1 MAVNYFDQPAEM
13 PIMNTYV
20 PIDFGNLYRIGVTQK
35 EAVQQA
41 QEDLSNYLQT
51 YSDFTS
57 PSQVDTDNWYRLTL
71 NRPEVQSLL
80 DRAAADPDQM
90 KDPGFL
96 SEVQSVINSTNYAA
110 LGRLRSSRDNLL
122 MRIEN
127 VNKLMQQ
134 DRYNPMIHDLDYS
147 NYDTLGSGKIFE
159 DISPLPYTSV
169 VDMVKPYVDN
179 LKPEFIGTSGGW
191 IQRGVTEDRTDAQVR
206 ANWSNITSTPA
217 YQQNLEIT
225 KMMYPGISDQDAT
238 DLLNAQIFTAGREFA
253 VVDQERDP
261 WWMQSQRLQMQAG
274 LDPSN
279 RMKNLTTLIHEDS
292 KRMFRTN
299 YSGLSGQDL
308 EAYINFGEEAL
319 SPDARKIVEENTKP
333 INIINRNRE
342 AVAGIVANNGGNF
355 YEATKYI
362 TRYNEFAL
370 SDLAANIFTK
380 SQTSGTQLKGGGY
393 RTASLQGFIPED
405 ELGANMSGFSFRDEN
420 IQQTMKPELAEA
432 YTRKMNMWSGDNKID
447 DVIVQPKGLGVSN
460 NAKAYNKAWAYIPYD
475 KAMQY
480 MGNEANVIMSGGSVV
495 TLTPE
500 QTESVSTSVRTDDEG
515 KVQSRTTSRSSKA
528 QTYVRYDVVS
538 PISSWGER
546 AMTSDAQYI
555 KGLSLSTDTRDTQ
568 SAQSQLERA
577 SEWDWIPRTNNNE

>member
-1 MAVNYFDQPAEM
+1 MAVNLYDQAAEA
-13 PIMNTYV
+13 PIINTYV
-20 PIDFGNLYRIGVTQK
+20 PIDFENLYKIGVTQK

-41 QEDLSNYLQT
+41 QKDLSNYLQT

-57 PSQVDTDNWYRLTL
+57 PSQVDTDNWYKLTL
-71 NRPEVQSLL
+71 NRPEVQNLL
-80 DRAAADPDQM
+80 NRAASNPEWM

-122 MRIEN
+122 TRIEN
-127 VNKLMQQ
+127 INKLIQQ
-134 DRYNPMIHDLDYS
+134 DRYNPMIHDLDYY
-147 NYDTLGSGKIFE
+147 NYDTLGSGKVFS

-191 IQRGVTEDRTDAQVR
+191 IQRGVTEDRTDAQVK

-217 YQQNLEIT
+217 YQQNLQIT
-225 KMMYPGISDQDAT
+225 KMMYPGISDQDAM
-238 DLLNAQIFTAGREFA
+238 DLLNTQIFTAGREFA
-253 VVDQERDP
+253 VIDQERDP
-261 WWMQSQRLQMQAG
+261 WWMQSQRLQMQAS

-279 RMKNLTTLIHEDS
+279 RMKNLTTLIHEDA
-292 KRMFRTN
+292 RRILRTN

-308 EAYINFGEEAL
+308 ETYINFGIEAL

-333 INIINRNRE
+333 VNIINRNRQTVSDLVE
-342 AVAGIVANNGGNF
+342 KNGGNI

-362 TRYNEFAL
+362 TRYNQFPL
-370 SDLAANIFTK
+370 SDLAASIITK
-380 SQTSGTQLKGGGY
+380 SATSGSQLKMGGY
-393 RTASLQGFIPED
+393 RTGSLQGFIPED
-405 ELGANMSGFSFRDEN
+405 ELGANMSGFSFRNDN
-420 IQQTMKPELAEA
+420 IQQAMAPELAEA
-432 YTRKMNMWSGDNKID
+432 YARKMNMWSGDNKID
-447 DVIVQPKGLGVSN
+447 DVIISPKGLGVSDN
-460 NAKAYNKAWAYIPYD
+460 EKAYNKAWAYIPYEQ
-475 KAMQY
+475 ALTY
-480 MGNEANVIMSGGSVV
+480 MGSEANIIMSGGSVI

-500 QTESVSTSVRTDDEG
+500 QTQSISTSTRTDDDG
-515 KVQSRTTSRSSKA
+515 NVQSRTTNKTSKF
-528 QTYVRYDVVS
+528 QRYVRYDVVS

-546 AMTSDAQYI
+546 AMTQDAQYI

-577 SEWDWIPRTNNNE
+577 SEYDWISRTGNNE